1 MLNLNLDRLETILF
15 LGAHCDDI
23 EIGCGGALLELGR
36 SLRNSRICWIVFSSN
51 EVRRQEAE
59 ASAAKFLP
67 EGCDLDLR
75 ILDYRNG
82 YFPSCRDAIKDYFE
96 TLKQELSPDLI
107 FCHAGHDLHQDH
119 QTLNALCWNT
129 FRSHLILEYEIP
141 KYDGDLGNPN
151 VFVPLSP
158 VICRD
163 KARLIVESFESQK
176 DKAWF
181 TADTFESLARLRGIQ
196 CASATGYAEGFYA
209 KKLTIGIGGRQA

>member
-1 MLNLNLDRLETILF
+1 MLKLNLERAESILF

-23 EIGCGGALLELGR
+23 EIGCGGTLLELGR
-36 SLRNSRICWIVFSSN
+36 SLWRGRISWIVFSSN

-59 ASAAKFLP
+59 AAAAKFVP

-75 ILDYRNG
+75 ILDFRNG

-96 TLKQELSPDLI
+96 TLKREVSPDVI

-119 QTLNALCWNT
+119 QTLSALCWNT
-129 FRSHLILEYEIP
+129 FRNHLILEYEVP

-158 VICRD
+158 EICRS
-163 KARLIVESFESQK
+163 KAKLVVDSFESQR

-181 TADTFESLARLRGIQ
+181 TADAFESLARIRGIQ
-196 CASATGYAEGFYA
+196 GASATGYAEGFYA
-209 KKLTIGIGGRQA
+209 KKLTIGFGGGQA